1 MPVDRRSFL
10 KGAGATIALPALVR
24 PAWAGAPDVVSLAK
38 FQTDYR
44 NQFDRDSCYAFGTC
58 AAIEAAYKRKY
69 GLDLHLSE
77 QYAYHINKVTELYP
91 DYLSNRAM
99 AHENNSSYWG
109 SQGSVDL
116 VRKLAAC
123 AVPEA
128 AAAPYLRGR
137 QMTALKRATP
147 ACGDLEFKT
156 ATQEQVDAFEFLEA
170 HVPITARHV
179 ARYRVTAW
187 EALPPQPS
195 PSHVENVL
203 AGGNEVIAAFQWG
216 PGAVHVPLI
225 IGYDRPK
232 QQWLVKN
239 SWGEG
244 RPILVP
250 YDKPILIASYA
261 TDVAPPDAEPQRD
274 AWWLGRWHMD
284 HDGRRGELVIRRT
297 VDFRSRGG
305 PTKLGNYYADGGRFD
320 VNGTAVEGGRGLNFW
335 IADTQDRVKPGER
348 RGQEFV
354 AYTFSADPYAAAGL
368 TFANGTEYG
377 VRLNRSDIGTKP
389 TGDFTA
395 DAWRGNWSVLSDGL
409 RGILSVASVAPW
421 RGSFR
426 TEGDETHAVTGSL
439 DTVHPHRLD
448 VQIGAAGRSQRL
460 RLAIHNRESDAFSGD
475 VLSNGRR
482 FGVLGD
488 RLGVGL
494 GVRRT

>member
-1 MPVDRRSFL
+1 MTIDRRSFL

-24 PAWAGAPDVVSLAK
+24 SARAGTPDVVSLAK

-44 NQFDRDSCYAFGTC
+44 NQLDRDSCYAFGTC

-69 GLDLHLSE
+69 GLNLHLSE

-116 VRKLAAC
+116 VKKLAAC

-128 AAAPYLRGR
+128 AAAPYLRGT

-156 ATQEQVDAFEFLEA
+156 ATQEQVDAFEFQEA
-170 HVPITARHV
+170 HVPIAARYG
-179 ARYRVTAW
+179 ARYRVAAW
-187 EALPPQPS
+187 GVLPQQPS
-195 PSHVENVL
+195 PDQVESVL
-203 AGGNEVIAAFQWG
+203 AAGNEVVAAFLWA

-232 QQWLVKN
+232 RQWLVKN

-250 YDKPILIASYA
+250 YDKTIIVAGYV
-261 TDVAPPDAEPQRD
+261 TDVAPPDAEPQKD

-297 VDFRSRGG
+297 VDFRSSGG
-305 PTKLGNYYADGGRFD
+305 PTKLGSYYVDGKRFD
-320 VNGTAVEGGRGLNFW
+320 VNGTAIEGGQGLRFW
-335 IADTQDRVKPGER
+335 IADTQDRVKPGEQ

-354 AYTFSADPYAAAGL
+354 AYTFAADPYAAAGL
-368 TFANGTEYG
+368 TTANGTQYG
-377 VRLNRSDIGTKP
+377 VRLSRSDIAIKSTA
-389 TGDFTA
+389 GDFSA
-395 DAWRGNWSVLSDGL
+395 EAWRGHWSVSSDGL
-409 RGILSVASVAPW
+409 RGILSLGSVTPLD
-421 RGSFR
+421 GTFR
-426 TEGDETHAVTGSL
+426 TQGDEILPVKGRV
-439 DTVHPHRLD
+439 DTAHPHCLD
-448 VQIGAAGRSQRL
+448 LQIAAAGGERRL
-460 RLAIHNRESDAFSGD
+460 RLAFAKAESDVFAGEVLLNGWRSGI
-475 VLSNGRR
+475 V
-482 FGVLGD
+482 
-488 RLGVGL
+488 
-494 GVRRT
+494 GVRRA